1 MTSCFISLYIRQ
13 YMIIIATRQQ
23 GARIYSTYSGWY
35 SALSYK
41 RKIIE
46 CESDLWFSHD
56 VVLCKVSPMIGV
68 W

>member
-13 YMIIIATRQQ
+13 YIIIIATRQQ

-41 RKIIE
+41 RKLSSANLIYG
-46 CESDLWFSHD
+46 SSHD